1 MGWEPDCLGSPVF
14 RFYEERLG
22 KTKTELT
29 VGKKENITEY
39 NWRNSCNMV
48 ICNDKEETMTGG
60 EWVYDS
66 EGDNVYYDYCS
77 SGKRLNAYYA
87 LRGVTQ

>member
-1 MGWEPDCLGSPVF
+1 
-14 RFYEERLG
+14 
-22 KTKTELT
+22 
-29 VGKKENITEY
+29 
-39 NWRNSCNMV
+39 MV

-77 SGKRLNAYYA
+77 SGKRLNANNA
-87 LRGVTQ
+87 LEVTTQ